1 MFYNGKEL
9 LLTNKT
15 SIMKQKFTIAALLVA
30 VCSTAGAQFAPED
43 YTAIHSDSSWY
54 FTFDYDTPKP
64 GSDEGMLII
73 THLCTPDTCISSAE
87 RHIQGKRYTKR
98 YIKRHNRLPAL
109 QKHGPS
115 SSTLVLPEK
124 DVSDTM
130 YGVTYCAYS
139 DRYGTEFTYDTFAV
153 YLPDCPPMSC
163 HRVAPNK
170 SIADHIAAEH
180 PHIKSI
186 RYYTPL
192 TSSNAP
198 EMQVTPNIVRYT
210 SNSSKLNPEY
220 LNNAQSI
227 DDMMNIIGEILSD
240 STTTLESVQITG
252 YTSPEGYE
260 DKATAR
266 GLNRAI
272 AMRDHIRKHHSL
284 PDSIFEV
291 AGGGRNW
298 NIIYNDIMETNTPGA
313 EELVTLLKEEKS
325 ETAREKMLKQYN
337 NGALYKELQERFF
350 PAHRIACCTG
360 MYYRNGVDSTAMV
373 LNEIVDELTENPSPD
388 YEKMLKRLKPYKDD
402 PRALNLQGVI
412 EYRRHHRHAAEKAF
426 AKAARMGDM
435 QALTNLEII
444 EYNRSVE

>member
-1 MFYNGKEL
+1 
-9 LLTNKT
+9 
-15 SIMKQKFTIAALLVA
+15 MKQKLTITALLFALCNVA
-30 VCSTAGAQFAPED
+30 SAQFAPEEFI
-43 YTAIHSDSSWY
+43 AVHNDSCWY
-54 FTFDYDTPKP
+54 FTFDYNTPKP

-98 YIKRHNRLPAL
+98 YVKRHNRQPDL
-109 QKHGPS
+109 QRHGAS
-115 SSTLVLPEK
+115 TCTLVLPE
-124 DVSDTM
+124 DAVSDTM
-130 YGVTYCAYS
+130 YGVTYCEYS
-139 DRYGTEFTYDTFAV
+139 KRHKTEFICDTLAI
-153 YLPDCPPMSC
+153 YLPECPPMSC
-163 HRVAPNK
+163 HRVTANR

-192 TSSNAP
+192 TNANAP
-198 EMQVTPNIVRYT
+198 LMNITPNVVRYT
-210 SNSSKLNPEY
+210 SNSSKLDPEY

-227 DDMMNIIGEILSD
+227 EEMVNIIGEILTD
-240 STTTLESVQITG
+240 STTRIESVQIAG

-260 DKATAR
+260 DKATLR

-272 AMRDHIRKHHSL
+272 TIRDHIRNHHRL

-298 NIIYNDIMETNTPGA
+298 NIIYNDIMDCKIPDAA
-313 EELVTLLKEEKS
+313 EFVTRLKDEPNEKM
-325 ETAREKMLKQYN
+325 REKMLKQYD
-337 NGALYKELQERFF
+337 NGELYKTLQAHYF

-360 MYYRNGVDSTAMV
+360 IYYSKTPDSAACA
-373 LNEIVDELTENPSPD
+373 LNAIIDELINNPSPD
-388 YEKMLKRLKPYKDD
+388 YSKLLEELKPYKDD
-402 PRALNLQGVI
+402 PRALNVQGVI

-426 AKAARMGDM
+426 AKAARMGDE

-444 EYNRSVE
+444 ENNKDW